1 MNTRY
6 LTALAVLPG
15 LAWAPT
21 SGFAQA
27 SELDLTMQV
36 IAENQEPA
44 GFINQIDLPP
54 PEFFVS
60 GTGDLEVAIDA
71 VIEDQV
77 AETTAVVDDVE
88 TTAADAIR
96 EQISIDGVADTNGTG
111 AGNNDSSIPDS
122 VDTILASDLPFDGT
136 LQETVDATSDLV
148 DGVTDSVGQVT
159 GSVDAGVDTIVDVT
173 DATNDAVGSGTNA
186 VTDIVDNLGD
196 ATDDNLDAASDA
208 LGSTTDAA
216 TVQVMEL
223 NDSLQNIDDQSLT
236 VDDAVVDNLSTLD
249 ADVST
254 GFESSLGIGSDSALD
269 DGLLTIQGG
278 AEQLTESGAELQID
292 TEQLLPTEGDSNLIE
307 DDLAPS
313 IENLTDSLPG
323 N

>member
-27 SELDLTMQV
+27 IELDLTMQV

-60 GTGDLEVAIDA
+60 GTGDLEVAVDA
-71 VIEDQV
+71 VIEDQIT
-77 AETTAVVDDVE
+77 ETAAVVDDVE
-88 TTAADAIR
+88 TTATDTIR

-122 VDTILASDLPFDGT
+122 VDSILATDLPFDGT
-136 LQETVDATSDLV
+136 LEETVDATSDIV
-148 DGVTDSVGQVT
+148 DGVTDSIGQVT
-159 GSVDAGVDTIVDVT
+159 GSVEAGVDTIVDVT
-173 DATNDAVGSGTNA
+173 DATNDAVGSGTDA

-196 ATDDNLDAASDA
+196 VTDDNLDAATHA
-208 LGSTTDAA
+208 LGSTTDEA

-223 NDSLQNIDDQSLT
+223 NNSLENIDAQSLT
-236 VDDAVVDNLSTLD
+236 VDDAVVDNLSAPD
-249 ADVST
+249 ADIST
-254 GFESSLGIGSDSALD
+254 DLESSLEIGSDSALGD
-269 DGLLTIQGG
+269 
-278 AEQLTESGAELQID
+278 EQLTESSAELQID
-292 TEQLLPTEGDSNLIE
+292 SEQLLQMESDSNLVE

-313 IENLTDSLPG
+313 VENLTDSLPG